1 MKQIIK
7 DVLEDMSSSQVNL
20 GSSAAR
26 KMVSTLISTAL
37 ESKGCYTEY
46 DDSEIEEQ
54 NARATWVCSICGENT
69 FDVEYDYLGSGTN
82 HLGCELKSQE
92 EIDEYVEDIDEQAY
106 AQGRGSSKDRRKGD
120 RREKNYSQKKHE
132 DKVFGGDTGIDADF
146 IIPAGEEV
154 DGMYFDDEVKEWEE
168 AVGYVEP
175 DNDTDTELRDKV
187 FEEQKQEFYRNDDN
201 DDIPEGLKRA
211 KELAQEGLKEG
222 LQKQAY
228 MEMTSDGLP
237 EGGDA
242 QAVLESHKLADEIVD
257 NQKGKWI
264 YESPDGGKTVFRRPF
279 SDYDPKN
286 KEEIDWETK
295 EPTGRKFTEYNNG
308 NWKSETPYYDA
319 AHNINN
325 EEGHEE

>member
-1 MKQIIK
+1 MKQIIME
-7 DVLEDMSSSQVNL
+7 VLDDMSNSQVNL
-20 GSSAAR
+20 ASDAARETVSSLISAAL
-26 KMVSTLISTAL
+26 KT
-37 ESKGCYTEY
+37 KGCYTEY

-69 FDVEYDYLGSGTN
+69 ADVEYDYLGSGTN

-92 EIDEYVEDIDEQAY
+92 DIDEYIEDIDEQAY
-106 AQGRGSSKDRRKGD
+106 AQGRGSSKTVQTLDDGGGITY
-120 RREKNYSQKKHE
+120 REKNWLQKKHE
-132 DKVFGGDTGIDADF
+132 DKVFGHDQGGNYE
-146 IIPAGEEV
+146 IPTTEDDGRDLNFLHGSEEV
-154 DGMYFDDEVKEWEE
+154 DGMYFDDEVEGWEK
-168 AVGYVEP
+168 AVE
-175 DNDTDTELRDKV
+175 
-187 FEEQKQEFYRNDDN
+187 
-201 DDIPEGLKRA
+201 DIPEGLKRA
-211 KELAQEGLKEG
+211 KELSQEALKEG

-257 NQKGKWI
+257 NQKEKWI

-279 SDYDPKN
+279 ADYDMKN

-308 NWKSETPYYDA
+308 NWRSKD
-319 AHNINN
+319 
-325 EEGHEE
+325 EG

>member
-7 DVLEDMSSSQVNL
+7 DVLEDMSNSQVNL
-20 GSSAAR
+20 ASDAARETVSSLISAAL
-26 KMVSTLISTAL
+26 KT
-37 ESKGCYTEY
+37 KGTYTEY

-69 FDVEYDYLGSGTN
+69 ADVDYDYLGSGTN

-92 EIDEYVEDIDEQAY
+92 DIDEYIEDIDDIADS
-106 AQGRGSSKDRRKGD
+106 G
-120 RREKNYSQKKHE
+120 
-132 DKVFGGDTGIDADF
+132 TDADF
-146 IIPAGEEV
+146 GHDMGGNYES
-154 DGMYFDDEVKEWEE
+154 
-168 AVGYVEP
+168 
-175 DNDTDTELRDKV
+175 TDTMTGHDHGKV
-187 FEEQKQEFYRNDDN
+187 WTGTDAIQKQIYN
-201 DDIPEGLKRA
+201 
-211 KELAQEGLKEG
+211 
-222 LQKQAY
+222 
-228 MEMTSDGLP
+228 EMTSDGLP

-279 SDYDPKN
+279 SDYDPEN

-308 NWKSETPYYDA
+308 NWRSKD
-319 AHNINN
+319 
-325 EEGHEE
+325 EG